1 MLAPRG
7 ARAIRPEPRT
17 RSVVPRC
24 LNCAAMDRRFDAEQ
38 AERLLEAGRA
48 LVAELDTEVVLERLL
63 ETARELT
70 GARYAAIGVL
80 DEERRSLERFLTSGV
95 DAATHAAIGD
105 LPRGRGVLGLLI
117 DDPRPLVLADVGQ
130 HPRSYGF
137 PAGHPPMTTFLGVP
151 LLIRGEAWGNV
162 YLTDKATGEFDDLDV
177 QAITVLAGWAG
188 IAIEHAYLYR
198 RTVERSAEL
207 ERAVEGLEATTAIAR
222 AVGSETEIS
231 RVLELVVKRG
241 RALVR
246 ARTVVLLLREGEQL
260 IAAAG
265 AGQLD
270 DRTLGAA
277 LPLGGTVA
285 GEVLRRGTPERI
297 DDVEAR
303 LGVHDEQLGVAGAET
318 AILVPLI
325 YRDRALGVLCVFDR
339 MDDEA
344 LFQDRDEQ
352 LLLAFAA
359 SAATA
364 VATAKT
370 VEADRLRH
378 SLRSAER
385 ERSRWAR
392 ELHDETLQGLAA
404 LRVLLDSGLRL
415 GGDALEQAARTAS
428 EQVGAEIANLRALI
442 TELRPAAL
450 DELGLAAAIEGL
462 ARRTREVEGLEVE
475 LEVTVGALD
484 RELQTAIY
492 RLVQE
497 ALTNV
502 AKHARA
508 TRVDVRVVQEDG
520 SVRVRVADDGAG
532 FDAALP
538 TQGFGVAGMRERA
551 ALMNGEL
558 ALETSERGTVV
569 EARLP
574 LV

>member
-1 MLAPRG
+1 MAG
-7 ARAIRPEPRT
+7 G
-17 RSVVPRC
+17 
-24 LNCAAMDRRFDAEQ
+24 DRRFDAEQ
-38 AERLLEAGRA
+38 AERLLDAGRA

-80 DEERRSLERFLTSGV
+80 DEERRNLERFLTAGI
-95 DAATHAAIGD
+95 DAPTRAAIGD
-105 LPRGRGVLGLLI
+105 LPRGRGVLGVLI
-117 DDPRPLVLADVGQ
+117 DDPRPLVLSDVGA

-151 LLIRGEAWGNV
+151 LLIRGQAWGNV
-162 YLTDKATGEFDDLDV
+162 YLTDKAAGEFDDIDV
-177 QAITVLAGWAG
+177 HAVTVLADWAA
-188 IAIEHAYLYR
+188 IAIEHAHLYR
-198 RTVERSAEL
+198 RSVDRSAEL

-222 AVGSETEIS
+222 AVGSETDLS
-231 RVLELVVKRG
+231 RVLELVFKRG

-246 ARTVVLLLREGEQL
+246 ARTVVLLLREGERL
-260 IAAAG
+260 VAAAG

-270 DRTLGAA
+270 DRTLGSS
-277 LPLGGTVA
+277 LPVAGSVA
-285 GEVLRRGTPERI
+285 GEVLEHGAPERI
-297 DDVEAR
+297 DDVSAR
-303 LGVHDEQLGVAGAET
+303 FGVHDEPLGVVGAET

-325 YRDRALGVLCVFDR
+325 YRARALGVLCVFDR
-339 MDDEA
+339 MDEEA

-404 LRVLLDSGLRL
+404 LGVLLNSGLRA
-415 GGDALEQAARTAS
+415 GGQALEQAARTAT
-428 EQVGAEIANLRALI
+428 EQVSAEIANLRALI

-450 DELGLAAAIEGL
+450 DELGLAAAVEGL
-462 ARRTREVEGLEVE
+462 ARRTREVEGLDV
-475 LEVTVGALD
+475 ALHVD
-484 RELQTAIY
+484 VATLDAELQTAVY

-508 TRVDVRVVQEDG
+508 ARVDVTVVQEDG
-520 SVRVRVADDGAG
+520 TVRVRVADDGAG
-532 FDAALP
+532 FDADLP
-538 TQGFGVAGMRERA
+538 TAGFGVAGMRERA
-551 ALMNGEL
+551 ALMNGTLEL
-558 ALETSERGTVV
+558 TTSERGTVV

-574 LV
+574 L